1 MAKHVIVIKVFAAI
15 AVLAIVAPQR
25 ASTPHITIDGR
36 LSPAQ
41 SLVGPIYTIG
51 VNLGRQVGSN
61 LFHSFGRFSLSNAL
75 RLKR

>member
-1 MAKHVIVIKVFAAI
+1 MVKDVIVIKVFVAI
-15 AVLAIVAPQR
+15 SVLAVVAPQR
-25 ASTPHITIDGR
+25 ASAQHITIGP

-41 SLVGPIYTIG
+41 SLVGPSYTIG

-61 LFHSFGRFSLSNAL
+61 LFHSFGRFSLSTAL